1 MKPYYEEDV
10 LVEKVQSGE
19 IDMVGYVTHHSEEWD
34 DEYREYCNQ
43 YGYDVTEES
52 SALNFLDLKDRELQE
67 AMDEGYL

>member
-1 MKPYYEEDV
+1 M
-10 LVEKVQSGE
+10 
-19 IDMVGYVTHHSEEWD
+19 DMVGYVTHHSEEWD

-43 YGYDVTEES
+43 YGYDVTAES